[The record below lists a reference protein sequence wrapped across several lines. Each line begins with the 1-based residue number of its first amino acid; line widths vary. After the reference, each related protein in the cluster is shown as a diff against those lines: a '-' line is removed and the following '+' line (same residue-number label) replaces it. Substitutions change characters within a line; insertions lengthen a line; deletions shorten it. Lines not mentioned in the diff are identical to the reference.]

1 MPKNVKKGKN
11 TTRVVKKIEFIAVE
25 DLPVGETY
33 GVIKK
38 EAEKSFRLLGLSV
51 SDLYGAEDGDHND
64 FLDLKFNKAKS
75 IEETIDNLRAK
86 LGDDIIKKG
95 RSFEK

>member
-1 MPKNVKKGKN
+1 MKQ
-11 TTRVVKKIEFIAVE
+11 
-25 DLPVGETY
+25 
-33 GVIKK
+33 
-38 EAEKSFRLLGLSV
+38 EAGKSFRLLGLSV
-51 SDLYGAEDGDHND
+51 SDLHDAEDGDHND

-95 RSFEK
+95 RSFDK